1 MIVSMHITHSSAG
14 GTEGLNNVVTILEK
28 TVPDYMSEM
37 DFVSEYVIVRT
48 CNRFEVYTATQDNR
62 SVITH
67 LGNLIRSIVPSS
79 NISYLLE
86 DKDSIKHL
94 FRVVCGLDSL
104 IVGEDQIQHQVRECY
119 FKAKEEGHVGMMLD
133 RLFEKAIIVG
143 KRVRSETEL
152 NKGAVSVGSASVEL
166 AESKI
171 GDLNGKAITILGAGD
186 MASVIAKNLIGKN
199 IGTVFVS
206 NRTYS
211 RALELANELGGNA
224 VSMDRMQDAVA
235 DSDLILVATGAPHT
249 VVHKPVI
256 ERAMAM
262 RPERK
267 LLVIDVSIPHN
278 VDDDIVDVP
287 NVELDNMDSLETIAQ
302 KNVKRRMSEISSA
315 EKIIGQELS
324 KMDAERREEA
334 ANEIIRL
341 IGMKMATIR
350 EKELET
356 AISHSSSTDV
366 ETLLDDMSRA
376 IVNKIT
382 ADLYVNLR
390 RASREGDISSC
401 NTLAELFGVR

>member
-62 SVITH
+62 SVITY

-302 KNVKRRMSEISSA
+302 KNVERRMSEISSA